1 MVSLSQLWLPILLAA
16 VVVHL
21 AGFVMW
27 MAMPHHRND
36 WSRLPNE
43 DGILGALRSAGV
55 GAGQYNFP
63 HPPTREAMKD
73 PAFIA
78 KCEAGPMGH
87 LIMAA
92 PGKWNMNRQL
102 VRYFLYTLAIS
113 FTVGYLASRTL
124 ESGAEYLAVFRVV
137 GVAATLAYV
146 GALPPASIWFNR
158 TWGSIRREMF
168 DGLVYGL
175 LTAGVFGWLWPQ

>member
-1 MVSLSQLWLPILLAA
+1 MTPLSQLWLPILLAA
-16 VVVHL
+16 VIVHV

-36 WSRLPNE
+36 WSKLPNE
-43 DGILGALRSAGV
+43 DGILGVLRSAGV

-63 HPPTREAMKD
+63 HAPSREAMQD
-73 PAFIA
+73 PSFIA
-78 KCEAGPMGH
+78 RCETGPMGF

-92 PGKWNMNRQL
+92 PGKWNMSRQL
-102 VRYFLYTLAIS
+102 VRYFLYTFAVS
-113 FTVGYLASRTL
+113 FLMGYLASRTL

-137 GVAATLAYV
+137 GVAATLAYA
-146 GALPPASIWFNR
+146 GALPPASIWFHR

-175 LTAGVFGWLWPQ
+175 LTAGVFGWLWPR

>member
-1 MVSLSQLWLPILLAA
+1 
-16 VVVHL
+16 
-21 AGFVMW
+21 MW

-92 PGKWNMNRQL
+92 
-102 VRYFLYTLAIS
+102 
-113 FTVGYLASRTL
+113 
-124 ESGAEYLAVFRVV
+124 
-137 GVAATLAYV
+137 TLAYV

-158 TWGSIRREMF
+158 IWGSIRREMF

-175 LTAGVFGWLWPQ
+175 LTAGVFGWLWP